1 MPTAPPTEP
10 STGPSTGPSTAPPC
24 PTVAVVLAAGGGS
37 RFRGASHKLTAQLDG
52 TPLATRAIDSAA
64 RAAIGPVVVV
74 TGAIRPEL
82 PSGPLPVAVIEV
94 DHPDWAAGQATSLRA
109 GIERAR
115 SLGAEAV
122 VVGLADQP
130 FVEPGAWRAVAASTS
145 PIAFATYDG
154 TRGNPVRLH
163 SSVWSLLPDHGDEGA
178 RALIRVR
185 PELAE
190 PIPCPGSAADID
202 TLEDLQR
209 WQNSSS
215 TNSP

>member
-1 MPTAPPTEP
+1 MPITPPNESDSVP
-10 STGPSTGPSTAPPC
+10 IAAPPC
-24 PTVAVVLAAGGGS
+24 PTAAVILAAGAGS
-37 RFRGASHKLTAQLDG
+37 RFHGAGHKLDAQLGG

-82 PSGPLPVAVIEV
+82 PSDPLPVAVIEV
-94 DHPDWAAGQATSLRA
+94 DHPDWTAGQATSLRV

-130 FVEPGAWRAVAASTS
+130 FVEPEAWRAVAASTS
-145 PIAFATYDG
+145 PIAYATYDD

-163 SSVWSLLPDHGDEGA
+163 SSVWSLLPNHGDEGA